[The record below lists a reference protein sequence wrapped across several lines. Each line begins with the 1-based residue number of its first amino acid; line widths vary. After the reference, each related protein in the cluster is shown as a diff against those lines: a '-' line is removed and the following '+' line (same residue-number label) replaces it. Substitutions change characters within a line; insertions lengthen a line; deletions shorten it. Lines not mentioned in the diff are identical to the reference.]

1 MNKNL
6 SFTLSF
12 SEEDEPLW
20 GFLHSFPREQWEG
33 ILKEAL
39 RTYSAPPPVTEEFP
53 PAEKQEEQEEEP
65 KRAGGHWSLEELYA
79 ASSAQDSPVTDNPQ
93 PLKHLWELIGE
104 EEDEEVL
111 ELLLQPQ
118 AQNPDKFPERDALT
132 SEVDKEP
139 VAAQDDAS
147 GDKEPQKYQDSES
160 VKGLAFLLH
169 QVIGEEEDPDV
180 LSFFHCEKV

>member
-1 MNKNL
+1 MSKSL

-39 RTYSAPPPVTEEFP
+39 RAYSANHPVTEDLP
-53 PAEKQEEQEEEP
+53 PATVG
-65 KRAGGHWSLEELYA
+65 RWSLEELYA
-79 ASSAQDSPVTDNPQ
+79 APSGKDSLSTGNPQ

-104 EEDEEVL
+104 EEDEDVL

-118 AQNPDKFPERDALT
+118 AQNPEKFPERDALPP
-132 SEVDKEP
+132 K
-139 VAAQDDAS
+139 A
-147 GDKEPQKYQDSES
+147 DKEPQKYQDSQS
-160 VKGLAFLLH
+160 VNGLAFLLH

-180 LSFFHCEKV
+180 LSFFASSENRKET